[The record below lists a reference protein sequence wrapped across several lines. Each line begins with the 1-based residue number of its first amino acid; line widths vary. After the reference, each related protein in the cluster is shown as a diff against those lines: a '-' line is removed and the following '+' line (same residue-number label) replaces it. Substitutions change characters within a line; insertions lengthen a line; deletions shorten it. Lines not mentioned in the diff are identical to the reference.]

1 MTNEYYQKAVAHHR
15 ANELRLAVK
24 FYRKNCES
32 NPNHFETLFLL
43 GTCFIQLNDATQAI
57 LFLKQALNQRKNDQH
72 TLMNLGVAYR
82 KMKDF
87 DSATQYF
94 KESLKINP
102 TNSDIHN
109 NLGATYEDQ
118 GMHLQSIEAFSQ
130 ALTYDPSNETFK
142 INRARALIAYKN
154 FTKALKDLKQIPA
167 QSPHYSQAQ
176 YEIFNVLFMQENVAE
191 ATKLGESLL
200 IAKHDQLDD
209 ISIIKKLIACALM
222 HSQTD
227 KAQFYLKRLNVDDPD
242 YKFYQ
247 AMIYQKSSRNEEA
260 IKIYQE
266 LIRSGYKNA
275 SLYQNLGY
283 EFSRLNQHKLA
294 QNYYTEAINI
304 DKDNIEARINLG
316 ISQLCYSNFIEGWEN
331 MLFTHK
337 KSGAYSK
344 LNDLLPLWDG
354 KNNTSKVLIYFDQGV
369 GDQIFY
375 SQLLTRIINYKNRFT
390 IMTDK
395 RLITI
400 YKKILPDNFAFLAI
414 DQQTFIGDDFDC
426 LCSGIGLGKLFI
438 TSSNDLINLNKLKL
452 KTRKP
457 IIQSNKTTGISWF
470 SQNQVFGLEKSLSL
484 DALFQNLSISR
495 KNFKNLQ
502 YGDFSKELIEAS
514 KKYNINIDGVKS
526 DNMNNLDQLMDAIA
540 NCHQVITIDNTT
552 AHLAGAMGVKTILLL
567 TSNHQCHSWYW
578 SLTDKHSHSLWY
590 PSIEIRQAKHGQ
602 PLDQVLQTFQ

>member
-1 MTNEYYQKAVAHHR
+1 MANEYYQKAVAHHQ
-15 ANELRLAVK
+15 ANELELAVN
-24 FYRKNCES
+24 FYKKNCES

-43 GTCFIQLNDATQAI
+43 GTCLIQLNDATQAV
-57 LFLKQALNQRKNDQH
+57 LYLKQALNHRKNDQH

-87 DSATQYF
+87 DSATQYL

-102 TNSDIHN
+102 KNSDILN

-142 INRARALIAYKN
+142 INRARALIAYKS

-167 QSPHYSQAQ
+167 HSPHYSQAQ
-176 YEIFNVLFMQENVAE
+176 YEIFNVFFMQENVAE

-266 LIRSGYKNA
+266 LIRSGYTNA

-304 DKDNIEARINLG
+304 DKDNIESRINLG
-316 ISQLCYSNFIEGWEN
+316 ISQLCCSNFIEGWEN
-331 MLFTHK
+331 MLFAHK

-354 KNNTSKVLIYFDQGV
+354 KNNTSKILIYFDQGV

-375 SQLLTRIINYKNRFT
+375 SQLLATIIDHKNRFT
-390 IMTDK
+390 IMIDR

-400 YKKILPDNFAFLAI
+400 YKKILPDNFAFLAG
-414 DQQTFIGDDFDC
+414 DQQTFIGEDFDYC
-426 LCSGIGLGKLFI
+426 CSGIDLGKLFI
-438 TSSNDLINLNKLKL
+438 NSSNDLINLNKLKL
-452 KTRKP
+452 KTRKLIIKSDKP
-457 IIQSNKTTGISWF
+457 IGISWF
-470 SQNQVFGLEKSLSL
+470 SQNQVFGHEKSLGL
-484 DALFQNLSISR
+484 DALFQNLSLSR

-502 YGDFSKELIEAS
+502 YGDFSQELTEAS
-514 KKYNINIDGVKS
+514 KKYNINIDGI
-526 DNMNNLDQLMDAIA
+526 NNNNFNNLDQLMDAIA
-540 NCHQVITIDNTT
+540 SCHQVITISNTT

-567 TSNHQCHSWYW
+567 TSSHQCHSWYW
-578 SLTDKHSHSLWY
+578 SLTDNHNHSLWY
-590 PSIEIRQAKHGQ
+590 PSIEIRQAKNGQ
-602 PLDQVLQTFQ
+602 RLDQVLQTFQ